1 MPMKGILEQAGPR
14 WRLRFVRELD
24 HPAGRVWRA
33 VTEPAHLEAWFPQRV
48 KGEWVVGEALTFSDP
63 QGRGPDFGGE
73 VLACEPPSLLEFRWG
88 PDVIRLEIAARDAG
102 CTLTLL
108 DTFDEVGKA
117 ARDAAGWHVC
127 LEHLASHLDQ
137 VAGPAGNRWAEVH
150 AGYVGSFGPQA
161 SAIGV
166 PPGYGPG

>member
-1 MPMKGILEQAGPR
+1 MKGTLEQAGQR
-14 WRLRFVRELD
+14 WRLRFTRELN
-24 HPAGRVWRA
+24 HPAARVWQA
-33 VTEPAHLEAWFPQRV
+33 VTEPGHLEAWFPQRIT
-48 KGEWVVGEALTFSDP
+48 GEWEVGGPLTFSDP

-88 PDVIRLEIAARDAG
+88 PDVIRLEITARGAG

-108 DTFDEVGKA
+108 DTFGELGKA

-137 VAGPAGNRWAEVH
+137 VPGPPGNLWAEVH
-150 AGYVGSFGPQA
+150 SGYVTSFGPDA
-161 SAIGV
+161 SALGV
-166 PPGYGPG
+166 PPGYEPAES